1 MCNTIRRCNVVI
13 PAELSYNGKSRKKVV
28 GIDEC
33 IADIVDALNS
43 GGVLTA
49 QSCCG
54 HGRQDGEILLHDGR
68 NLIIINQKEI
78 YDT

>member
-1 MCNTIRRCNVVI
+1 VVI
-13 PAELSYNGKSRKKVV
+13 PAELSYNGKSRKKKV
-28 GIDEC
+28 GIDAC

-54 HGRQDGEILLHDGR
+54 HGSYDGEILLHDGR
-68 NLIIINQKEI
+68 KLTISRNQ
-78 YDT
+78 D